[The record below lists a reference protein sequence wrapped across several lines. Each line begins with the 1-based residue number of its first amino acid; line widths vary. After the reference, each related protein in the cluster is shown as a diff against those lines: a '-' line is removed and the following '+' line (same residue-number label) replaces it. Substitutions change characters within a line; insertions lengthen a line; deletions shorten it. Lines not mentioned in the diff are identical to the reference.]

1 MSPVLHAL
9 VRSGLVLTG
18 LLLLAVGIGNVIAG
32 RSKFDQYAELGA
44 LTEAQV
50 APRPPATL
58 FPAVSEGEE
67 RHRLANAKK
76 DFYELLVNVGW
87 LLGCLGVALFAIGT
101 LRVWMR
107 APRSVAQ
114 SPVAN

>member
-1 MSPVLHAL
+1 MVHAL
-9 VRSGLVLTG
+9 VRSGLVLAG
-18 LLLLAVGIGNVIAG
+18 LLLLAVGIGNVVAG
-32 RSKFDQYAELGA
+32 RSKLEQYGELAA
-44 LTEAQV
+44 LTQVHV
-50 APRPPATL
+50 APRPPTML

-87 LLGCLGVALFAIGT
+87 MLGFLGFALFAIGA
-101 LRVWMR
+101 LRVWTR
-107 APRSVAQ
+107 APHPPSR

>member
-32 RSKFDQYAELGA
+32 QSKLEQYGELAA
-44 LTEAQV
+44 LTQAR

-58 FPAVSEGEE
+58 FPATTEGEE
-67 RHRLANAKK
+67 RHALARAKVA
-76 DFYELLVNVGW
+76 FYQLLVTAGR
-87 LLGCLGVALFAIGT
+87 LLTALGIAFFAIGA

-107 APRSVAQ
+107 APRPPSR

>member
-18 LLLLAVGIGNVIAG
+18 LLLLAVGIGNVVAG
-32 RSKFDQYAELGA
+32 ESKLQQYGELAA
-44 LTEAQV
+44 LTQAQV

-67 RHRLANAKK
+67 RHRLANTKK

-87 LLGCLGVALFAIGT
+87 MLGFLGFALFAIGT
-101 LRVWMR
+101 LRVWTR
-107 APRSVAQ
+107 APHRPSKSA
-114 SPVAN
+114 VAN

>member
-1 MSPVLHAL
+1 MLHAL
-9 VRSGLVLTG
+9 TRSGLVLTG
-18 LLLLAVGIGNVIAG
+18 LLLLAVGIGNIFAG
-32 RSKFDQYAELGA
+32 RSKIEQYGELAA
-44 LTEAQV
+44 LTQAHV
-50 APRPPATL
+50 APRAPATL

-87 LLGCLGVALFAIGT
+87 LLGSLGFALFAIGA

-107 APRSVAQ
+107 APRPVSR

>member
-1 MSPVLHAL
+1 MSSVLHAL

-18 LLLLAVGIGNVIAG
+18 LLLLAVGIGNVFAG
-32 RSKFDQYAELGA
+32 RSKLEQYGELAA
-44 LTEAQV
+44 LTQPHV
-50 APRPPATL
+50 ASRPPATL

-87 LLGCLGVALFAIGT
+87 MLGFLGFALFAIGT
-101 LRVWMR
+101 LRVWTR
-107 APRSVAQ
+107 TSHPQ
-114 SPVAN
+114 SQTPVAN